1 MNFSQFLKSDFD
13 HICSAA
19 FEKLCSCHFFSLARL
34 LQYIHHITVP
44 VYYAVCS
51 MHHCKVLSAKFLSQK
66 ILQHHQATTSLNFQ
80 CGAIQFV
87 HGKCL
92 PHPKLVLLSYICF
105 EIIEHPFLHNI
116 HYTVPVECLVGH
128 FSKSNISCLRSP
140 VSCLLSHIF
149 CLTSHVLH
157 ILSHTFCKCLLPHVF
172 CRIYQFFCSL
182 TPVSH
187 TSYITSLVSLL
198 MFYISC
204 LTLYI
209 PCLTPSIPCLMQKVF
224 FCLLFHKYQVSK
236 LVSPV

>member
-1 MNFSQFLKSDFD
+1 MSLFQFST
-13 HICSAA
+13 AA
-19 FEKLCSCHFFSLARL
+19 
-34 LQYIHHITVP
+34 TVHSP
-44 VYYAVCS
+44 HYCTCTMHYAVCS
-51 MHHCKVLSAKFLSQK
+51 MHHCKVLSTKFLSQK

-92 PHPKLVLLSYICF
+92 PHPKLVLLRYICF
-105 EIIEHPFLHNI
+105 EIIAHPFIHNVQ
-116 HYTVPVECLVGH
+116 YL
-128 FSKSNISCLRSP
+128 SNVWWVTSQNLTSP
-140 VSCLLSHIF
+140 VSDLLSHAS
-149 CLTSHVLH
+149 CLISFVSLLMFY
-157 ILSHTFCKCLLPHVF
+157 ISLSHTFCKCLLPHVF
-172 CRIYQFFCSL
+172 CRIYKFFCSL

-187 TSYITSLVSLL
+187 TSYITSPVSLL

-224 FCLLFHKYQVSK
+224 FCLLFHKYKVSK

>member
-19 FEKLCSCHFFSLARL
+19 FEKLGSCHFFSLARL

-44 VYYAVCS
+44 VLCS

-66 ILQHHQATTSLNFQ
+66 ILQHHQATTPLNFQ
-80 CGAIQFV
+80 CCAIQFV

-92 PHPKLVLLSYICF
+92 PHPKLVLLRYICF
-105 EIIEHPFLHNI
+105 EIIAHPFIHNVQ
-116 HYTVPVECLVGH
+116 YL
-128 FSKSNISCLRSP
+128 SNVWWVTSQNLTSP
-140 VSCLLSHIF
+140 VSDLLSHAS
-149 CLTSHVLH
+149 CLISFVSLLMFY
-157 ILSHTFCKCLLPHVF
+157 ISLSHTFCKCLLPHVF
-172 CRIYQFFCSL
+172 CRIYKFFCSL

-187 TSYITSLVSLL
+187 TSYITSPVSLL